1 MKNVRFW
8 QEFSIS
14 KRLAGSFGIA
24 ALFTLLASGLG
35 IFTFIQSAQSLKTLT
50 TGYLPYLSSA
60 RELAVTSRAIS
71 AKTLALINTRNQ
83 STRRSVV
90 DQIND
95 EFRLISDLIE
105 KLTPSGIESLNTIL
119 ITNKNLRDG
128 FLQLDALVE
137 QQIVRKKAS
146 DKGYRSLVRS
156 AKKRDEYFKGLV
168 NKGVNE
174 VKAKRLSNFERIDLL
189 TQSISLSM
197 ISASSLTKITQLT
210 YFEAKV
216 KQQLLAVA
224 LIINESSSPELKKNM
239 SPLLSL
245 WQSLAIGDDSVFRLR
260 KIELEGMIEISK
272 KANVYARD
280 AKWLVVAAQTVIG
293 EVGLRVNQS
302 SEQIDFQLKRN
313 GIGLMLIAFLCV
325 VSAIFLAIRIG
336 KNIGARIEILQQSM
350 ELHAQG
356 MQGEVP
362 LEGSD
367 EIGKMA
373 KALRVFI
380 NTIKQRESELTN
392 THQDLYSN
400 LSELESAQ
408 RALLFSEQRFKD
420 FARVSADWFW
430 EMDANLRFILVQG
443 SSLGAVGI
451 SPKKLLNHS
460 LKDVLPEQ
468 NYAVI
473 DQYLLDKIAFENV
486 ELSWPLGKDK
496 VIYFHVSGKPLF
508 NNSGAFEG
516 FRGTGSDVTQAHEL
530 SKKLFY
536 QASHDSL
543 TGLVNRHAF
552 EQYLQSVLNK
562 SERNTVDNVIFYLDL
577 DHFKVVND
585 TCGHLAGDELL
596 RNVSKILKDNVRK
609 YDTVARLGGD
619 EFAIILEKCSTK
631 QAMTIAN
638 ELLQAI
644 DDFCFVWE
652 GQTFHIGVSIG
663 VVLFSH
669 LPNDINE
676 VLKVADAACYTA
688 KKSGRNSVHLHQLSM
703 S

>member
-24 ALFTLLASGLG
+24 AVFTLLASGLG

-50 TGYLPYLSSA
+50 TDYLPYLSSA
-60 RELAVTSRAIS
+60 HELAVTSRAIS

-83 STRRSVV
+83 STRRSVA

-95 EFRLISDLIE
+95 EFLLISDLIE
-105 KLTPSGIESLNTIL
+105 DLTPSGIESLNTIL

-128 FLQLDALVE
+128 FLQLNALIE
-137 QQIVRKKAS
+137 QQIVRKKTS
-146 DKGYRSLVRS
+146 DKRSRSLVRS
-156 AKKRDEYFKGLV
+156 AKKRDEYFKALV
-168 NKGVNE
+168 NTDANE
-174 VKAKRLSNFERIDLL
+174 IKAKLPANFERIDLL
-189 TQSISLSM
+189 TQALSISM
-197 ISASSLTKITQLT
+197 ISASSLTKLTQLT
-210 YFEAKV
+210 YFEANV
-216 KQQLLAVA
+216 KQQLLAIA
-224 LIINESSSPELKKNM
+224 LIINESSSPELNKNM
-239 SPLLSL
+239 SPLLSF
-245 WQSLAIGDDSVFRLR
+245 WQSLAMGDDSVFTLR
-260 KIELEGMIEISK
+260 KAELEGMKEISK

-293 EVGLRVNQS
+293 EVGLKVNQS
-302 SEQIDFQLKRN
+302 SEKIDFQLKRN

-325 VSAIFLAIRIG
+325 VSAIFLAVRIG

-356 MQGEVP
+356 IQGEVP

-400 LSELESAQ
+400 LSELENAQ

-443 SSLGAVGI
+443 SSLGAVGV
-451 SPKKLLNHS
+451 SPEELVNRS
-460 LKDVLPEQ
+460 LKEVLPKR
-468 NYAVI
+468 NYAAVE
-473 DQYLLDKIAFENV
+473 QHLSAKVAFENV
-486 ELSWPLGKDK
+486 ELSWPLGPGKMT
-496 VIYFHVSGKPLF
+496 YFHVSGKPLF
-508 NNSGAFEG
+508 NDSGDFEG
-516 FRGTGSDVTQAHEL
+516 FRGTGSDVTRAHEL

-543 TGLVNRHAF
+543 TGLVNRDTF
-552 EQYLQSVLNK
+552 EQYLQSVLDR
-562 SERNTVDNVIFYLDL
+562 SERNTIDNVIFYLDL
-577 DHFKVVND
+577 DHFKIVND

-596 RNVSKILKDNVRK
+596 RNVSEILKDNVRK

-619 EFAIILEKCSTK
+619 EFAIVLEKCSTK
-631 QAMTIAN
+631 QATTIAN
-638 ELLQAI
+638 KLLQAI
-644 DDFCFVWE
+644 ADFCFVWE
-652 GQTFHIGVSIG
+652 GQTFYIGVSIG
-663 VVLFSH
+663 LVLFSR

-676 VLKVADAACYTA
+676 VLKVADAACYAA
-688 KKSGRNSVHLHQLSM
+688 KKSGRNRVHIHE
-703 S
+703 